1 MSDITNKSKKLA
13 QPHHTQISQEKE
25 SAHPTVDNQDIK
37 PECLY
42 DWWGLS
48 LFWALLSMVVLQF
61 VSRYLF
67 NSSIAWTEE
76 LARYL
81 LVATTYFGSVS
92 LFRRNNH
99 IAIEAVRDKLPI
111 LCRRVLETT
120 MDFVTMAFLFAIAW
134 YAFGAAQR
142 VPGTMASLPMPKNIV
157 HYAVMVAFILMGV
170 MAANVMIKRLLGR
183 LSEREAVSI

>member
-1 MSDITNKSKKLA
+1 MSDITNKSETFACPHQNRPGLEKEP
-13 QPHHTQISQEKE
+13 PHHEVN
-25 SAHPTVDNQDIK
+25 HQDIK

-48 LFWALLSMVVLQF
+48 LFWALLGMVVLQF

-99 IAIEAVRDKLPI
+99 IAIEAVRDKLPH
-111 LCRRVLETT
+111 LCRRVLETL
-120 MDFVTMAFLFAIAW
+120 MDAVTMAFLFAIAW
-134 YAFGAAQR
+134 YAWGAAQR

-170 MAANVMIKRLLGR
+170 MAANVMLKRLLGR